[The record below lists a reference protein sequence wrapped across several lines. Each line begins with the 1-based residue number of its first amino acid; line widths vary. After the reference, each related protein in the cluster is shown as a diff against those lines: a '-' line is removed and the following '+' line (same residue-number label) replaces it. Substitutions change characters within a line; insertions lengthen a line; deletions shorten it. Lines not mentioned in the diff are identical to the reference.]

1 MGSTTKNLAWPLEFA
16 MNQNQHKMP
25 ADIHI
30 GFIGA
35 GRMAQALVSG
45 VVSSDLPI
53 ASIGFVDPQ
62 DEAGRLFK
70 NHAPNAI
77 RFADIAGLVQASE
90 VLVMAVKPQMFPEV
104 LEAMVDWVTPEH
116 LIVSVAA
123 GITIQKIESGLNTH
137 RVVRVMPNTPCLIGK
152 GVSALSHDPAVD
164 AETVE
169 RVKKILE
176 SVGEVVLV
184 NESQM
189 DAVTGLSGSGPAY
202 VFSFIEALVQAG
214 ASEGLT
220 GDLAQ
225 QLALSTLKGA
235 VALVESTG
243 LAPAELRQQ
252 VTSPNGT
259 TLAGLQAMESAGF
272 SNAVKAAVHQ
282 AAARSRELSG

>member
-1 MGSTTKNLAWPLEFA
+1 
-16 MNQNQHKMP
+16 MNQNQQDMT
-25 ADIHI
+25 ATIHI

-45 VVSSDLPI
+45 VMSSDLPI

-62 DEAGRLFK
+62 DEAARLFQ
-70 NHAPNAI
+70 NHAPTAN
-77 RFADIAGLVQASE
+77 RLPDIAALVQSSE

-104 LEAMVDWVTPEH
+104 LGEMADGITPEH
-116 LIVSVAA
+116 LVVSVAA
-123 GITIQKIESGLNTH
+123 GITIEKIESSLNTH

-152 GVSALSHDPAVD
+152 GISALSHDPEVEAD
-164 AETVE
+164 TVG
-169 RVKKILE
+169 RVIKILE
-176 SVGEVVLV
+176 SVGKVVLV

-202 VFSFIEALVQAG
+202 VFSFIEALVDAG
-214 ASEGLT
+214 EREGLT
-220 GDLAQ
+220 KDLAK
-225 QLALSTLKGA
+225 QLALSTLQGA

-243 LAPAELRQQ
+243 LEPADLRQQ

-272 SNAVKAAVHQ
+272 SQSVKAAVRH
-282 AAARSRELSG
+282 AAERSRELSG